1 MNQECLSIFV
11 ASSAYLFLKMFS
23 NSLIQGYA
31 RFRSKNFKYV
41 EDQKFFAKSD
51 EPPKPQTD
59 LQNRADAAWRNDL
72 ENIPVFFVA
81 ALCALM
87 TGINPLTYKLLV
99 TVFCLARTMHTFT
112 LIFPLQPWR
121 TMAFSAGIGCTG
133 LLFRF
138 SLTALGM

>member
-59 LQNRADAAWRNDL
+59 LQKSSR
-72 ENIPVFFVA
+72 
-81 ALCALM
+81 C
-87 TGINPLTYKLLV
+87 
-99 TVFCLARTMHTFT
+99 CLAQRSGKYSGV
-112 LIFPLQPWR
+112 LR
-121 TMAFSAGIGCTG
+121 GCAV
-133 LLFRF
+133 RVDDWHQ
-138 SLTALGM
+138 SLNL